1 MRPREARAARL
12 VGEALYVGGM
22 MILIAGAL
30 VLAMMGWA
38 KARTFLSRFV
48 GDPDGPAIAMVT
60 SKQPNVEARNH
71 QSKASTEA

>member
-1 MRPREARAARL
+1 M

-48 GDPDGPAIAMVT
+48 GDPDGPAIAT
-60 SKQPNVEARNH
+60 
-71 QSKASTEA
+71 